1 MVPCGE
7 DKGGGWLVD
16 ASSSSSGG
24 NGSISAKFPGAVCFI
39 WYWVDVCVSTR

>member
-24 NGSISAKFPGAVCFI
+24 NGSYLSGVNISLVK
-39 WYWVDVCVSTR
+39 